1 MWDAPGFA
9 ERLCGG
15 DVSDAVSGGS
25 ALKHGSWHCRTFT
38 SGRWFML
45 PLTTH
50 TYGTGF
56 HSAWAGGGGGVTV
69 NFSFLLLLLLL
80 LWSLTIW
87 PFCRYS
93 YPELTNTI
101 YIPCKWPFLYSWIF
115 FTEAARVKCLAQGCD
130 SSLPIWES
138 VLQRQRP
145 RLLTIML
152 HCYLPL
158 PDFKTRALRASHF

>member
-1 MWDAPGFA
+1 MLVWICGICGTHLVSPNGCAVGTCQMRYPVDPLSNMAPGTA
-9 ERLCGG
+9 GPSPVGGGLCCLLPPTLM
-15 DVSDAVSGGS
+15 
-25 ALKHGSWHCRTFT
+25 AL
-38 SGRWFML
+38 
-45 PLTTH
+45 
-50 TYGTGF
+50 GF
-56 HSAWAGGGGGVTV
+56 ILLGGGVTV

-80 LWSLTIW
+80 LLWSLAIW

-138 VLQRQRP
+138 VLQRRRP

-158 PDFKTRALRASHF
+158 PDFKT